1 MRKIILTLVGAALV
15 AGSTAPVAFA
25 KERHHVRNVQQFN
38 SERFRKAK
46 AYYAVPPYIQPG
58 ASSYSGEDGAWQTMT
73 GFGG

>member
-46 AYYAVPPYIQPG
+46 AY
-58 ASSYSGEDGAWQTMT
+58 
-73 GFGG
+73 